1 MSSFGLDLNA
11 LIAETGIDPNIVV
24 KKAVLDIA
32 RSVIRKSPV
41 DTGRFKGNWQ
51 LGVNSSPI
59 GERDATDSSA
69 LGTAR
74 DSGPAMAQVIEKL
87 PAQHLSNTY
96 YITNNL
102 PYAQALEDG
111 HSQRQAPQGM
121 VERTLIEFD
130 AIFRDATS

>member
-11 LIAETGIDPNIVV
+11 LIAETGIDPNVVV

-51 LGVNSSPI
+51 LGVNSSPS
-59 GERDATDSSA
+59 GERDANDSSA

-87 PAQHLSNTY
+87 PAQPLGNSY

-111 HSQRQAPQGM
+111 HSQQAPQGM